1 MNFANF
7 ERAQVARFAYLEAR
21 RTGSLDCMKGI
32 CYVIRNRV
40 KNGWGDGTWLSVI
53 EAHSKVEGN
62 LPGGQAPAVR
72 LEGADRLLQLIIRD
86 IDDIYTGASS
96 DETKRVIQDAL
107 YWQFVDR
114 PPKPWF
120 VENIVRQPESHPR
133 IAGLGMIAFFK

>member
-7 ERAQVARFAYLEAR
+7 ERAQVARFAYIEAR

-40 KNGWGDGTWLSVI
+40 KNGWGDGTWLSVL
-53 EAHSKVEGN
+53 EAHREVEGN
-62 LPGGQAPAVR
+62 VADVQAR
-72 LEGADRLLQLIIRD
+72 LEGTDRLLQLMIRD

-96 DETKRVIQDAL
+96 DDTKRVIGEAL

-114 PPKPWF
+114 PPRPWF
-120 VENIVRQPESHPR
+120 IENIVQKPISHPR
-133 IAGLGMIAFFK
+133 CAGLGVIAFFK